1 MSGTPGKKGD
11 RIGPYRLG
19 RRYRGTDPDEGSIY
33 EAHHVETGAPALVV
47 LPGANGDGAPRSAW
61 SVRAEGSLQPPYQAV
76 HVEQP
81 PQGRASLHD
90 LTLLLI
96 RLAGATAHIEN
107 RKDAH
112 AHFAR
117 VLAHARRWRQVLRW
131 GLAGATAA
139 MAAGLA
145 LALWPHALE
154 ETRTRTVVGE
164 DPVFFAN
171 RQNLASPIAS
181 YPMPEKPFKE
191 QQKPP
196 CLEGTEVEVRGGCWI
211 EHTKKAPCPRS
222 TAEYQ
227 GKCYIPVKKPD
238 PLPQSLQP

>member
-19 RRYRGTDPDEGSIY
+19 RRYRGTDPGEGSIH
-33 EAHHVETGAPALVV
+33 EAHHVETGAPALVI
-47 LPGANGDGAPRSAW
+47 LPGTNEDGRPRSAW
-61 SVRAEGSLQPPYQAV
+61 SVRAEGSLHPPYQAV

-112 AHFAR
+112 GHFSR
-117 VLAHARRWRQVLRW
+117 VPAHARIRRWVLHW
-131 GLAGATAA
+131 GLSGAAAA
-139 MAAGLA
+139 MATGLV
-145 LALWPHALE
+145 LFLWPHARE
-154 ETRTRTVVGE
+154 ATRVRTTSE
-164 DPVFFAN
+164 DPVFFAD
-171 RQNLASPIAS
+171 RQNLVFPIAS

-196 CLEGTEVEVRGGCWI
+196 CLEETEVEVRGGCWI

-227 GKCYIPVKKPD
+227 GKCYIPVKKQP
-238 PLPQSLQP
+238 PPPSSLQP

>member
-1 MSGTPGKKGD
+1 MSGTSGKKGD
-11 RIGPYRLG
+11 RIGP
-19 RRYRGTDPDEGSIY
+19 
-33 EAHHVETGAPALVV
+33 ALVV
-47 LPGANGDGAPRSAW
+47 LPGTSEDGRPRSAW
-61 SVRAEGSLQPPYQAV
+61 SVRAEGSIHPPYQAV
-76 HVEQP
+76 HVEQS
-81 PQGRASLHD
+81 PQGRTSLHD

-112 AHFAR
+112 DHFNR
-117 VLAHARRWRQVLRW
+117 VPPRLRRQVLRW
-131 GLAGATAA
+131 GLAGAAAA

-154 ETRTRTVVGE
+154 ETRTRTVGE
-164 DPVFFAN
+164 DPVFFAA
-171 RQNLASPIAS
+171 RQNLVFPIAS

-196 CLEGTEVEVRGGCWI
+196 CFEETEVEVRGGCWI

>member
-19 RRYRGTDPDEGSIY
+19 KRYRGTDPGEGSIH

-47 LPGANGDGAPRSAW
+47 LPGSSEDGHPRSAW
-61 SVRAEGSLQPPYQAV
+61 SVRAEGSIHPPYQAV
-76 HVEQP
+76 HVEQS

-96 RLAGATAHIEN
+96 RLAGATAHIEK

-112 AHFAR
+112 DHFNRVPALAR
-117 VLAHARRWRQVLRW
+117 LRRQVLRW
-131 GLAGATAA
+131 GLPGAVAA
-139 MAAGLA
+139 TVAGLA
-145 LALWPHALE
+145 LWLHALE
-154 ETRTRTVVGE
+154 ETRTRTMGE
-164 DPVFFAN
+164 DLVFFSDG
-171 RQNLASPIAS
+171 QDLAFPIAS

-191 QQKPP
+191 QRKPP
-196 CLEGTEVEVRGGCWI
+196 CLEETEVEVRGGCWI

-227 GKCYIPVKKPD
+227 GKCYIPVRKPA

>member
-1 MSGTPGKKGD
+1 MSGTSGKKGD

-19 RRYRGTDPDEGSIY
+19 RRYQGTDPDEGSIH

-47 LPGANGDGAPRSAW
+47 LPGENEDGRPPSAW
-61 SVRAEGSLQPPYQAV
+61 SVRAESSIHPPYQAL

-96 RLAGATAHIEN
+96 RLAGATAHIEK

-112 AHFAR
+112 AYFTR
-117 VLAHARRWRQVLRW
+117 VPSRLWRQVLRW
-131 GLAGATAA
+131 GLAGAAAA

-145 LALWPHALE
+145 LALWPYGTE
-154 ETRTRTVVGE
+154 ETRTLPTASE
-164 DPVFFAN
+164 DPVFFADK
-171 RQNLASPIAS
+171 QNLAFPIAS
-181 YPMPEKPFKE
+181 YPMPEKPFKQ

-238 PLPQSLQP
+238 PLPSSIQP

>member
-1 MSGTPGKKGD
+1 MSRTPGKKGD

-19 RRYRGTDPDEGSIY
+19 KRYRGTDPDEGSIH

-47 LPGANGDGAPRSAW
+47 LPGANADGAPRSAW
-61 SVRAEGSLQPPYQAV
+61 SVRAEGSLHPPYQAV
-76 HVEQP
+76 HVEQS

-96 RLAGATAHIEN
+96 RLAGATAHVEN
-107 RKDAH
+107 RKDAR

-117 VLAHARRWRQVLRW
+117 VPSHLWRQVLRW
-131 GLAGATAA
+131 GLAGTAA
-139 MAAGLA
+139 AMVAGLA
-145 LALWPHALE
+145 LSPWPHVLE
-154 ETRTRTVVGE
+154 ETRTRTAGE
-164 DPVFFAN
+164 DPVFFSDGPD
-171 RQNLASPIAS
+171 LASPIAS

-191 QQKPP
+191 QRKPP
-196 CLEGTEVEVRGGCWI
+196 CFEETEVEIRGGCWI

-238 PLPQSLQP
+238 PLPRSLGP